1 MSRFSSLRIAVL
13 GAGSFGTVL
22 ADIAAH
28 NGCSVS
34 IFARRSEMVHA
45 INAFNRN
52 PQYHPDL
59 PLHSSIIAS
68 TNLSEVVDG
77 ADLILLS
84 VPSTAMDSLCI
95 NLKAIVP
102 PEVPLISTTKGIRSE
117 GFKLMSQVISEHM
130 VTNPLGVLSG
140 PNLAQ
145 EIARRH
151 LTASVI
157 ASEIP
162 EVRQKAR
169 DVFATKY
176 FRLYSSEDLVSV
188 ELGGALKNIYA
199 IAAGLA
205 TGLGVGENT
214 KALLIT
220 RALAE
225 MSRLAAHM
233 GGNPVSFLGL
243 AGVGDLY
250 VTSVSPLSRNFRIG
264 RSLAEGNS
272 LHDSET
278 RLGQVAEGVNTLKL
292 VHAECS
298 EANIVMPILDGLYQV
313 IFGGKPVRQTALTMM
328 QAAHTSD
335 VEFSMPGHNPT
346 L

>member
-1 MSRFSSLRIAVL
+1 MEVAII

-28 NGCSVS
+28 NGCKVR
-34 IFARRSEMVHA
+34 IYARREEMVHA
-45 INAFNRN
+45 INAFHRN

-59 PLHSSIIAS
+59 ELHASIHAS
-68 TNLSEVVDG
+68 NDLASVVSGANLV
-77 ADLILLS
+77 LLS
-84 VPSTAMDSLCI
+84 VPSRSMDTICQELARA
-95 NLKAIVP
+95 LPAG
-102 PEVPLISTTKGIRSE
+102 VPLLSTTKGIRSE
-117 GFKLMSQVISEHM
+117 GFKLMSQVINERLPE
-130 VTNPLGVLSG
+130 NPVGVLSG
-140 PNLAQ
+140 PNLAH

-151 LTASVI
+151 LTASVV
-157 ASEIP
+157 ASQSP
-162 EVRQKAR
+162 LVRQLAR
-169 DVFATKY
+169 DAFATKY

-205 TGLGVGENT
+205 DGLGVGQNT

-225 MSRLAAHM
+225 MSRLSSHM
-233 GGNPVSFLGL
+233 GGNPLSFLGL

-250 VTSVSPLSRNFRIG
+250 VTSVSPLSRNFRVG
-264 RSLAEGNS
+264 RALAQGMTLEVAEA
-272 LHDSET
+272 D
-278 RLGQVAEGVNTLKL
+278 LGQVAEGVNTLRL
-292 VHAECS
+292 VYEHCNTDGVA
-298 EANIVMPILDGLYQV
+298 MPILSALYDV
-313 IFGGKPVRQTALTMM
+313 IFGGRPVRQTALHMM

-335 VEFSMPGHNPT
+335 VEFLMPGANPA